1 MARYVVVFEKGP
13 RNWSA
18 FSPDVPGCVTTGATR
33 DETARHMQ
41 EALALHLDALRDAG
55 LPVPEGSAA
64 EAEVAI
70 LDVA

>member
-1 MARYVVVFEKGP
+1 MRRYVVVFEKGE

-33 DETARHMQ
+33 EETAANMR
-41 EALALHLDALRDAG
+41 EALALHLEALRDAG
-55 LPVPEGSAA
+55 LPLPEGSAP
-64 EAEVAI
+64 EAEVSM